1 MVALAGSVAGLGLAA
16 GLTRVLA
23 GMLYGA
29 PPSEMTTLVGVVGAV
44 FAVAS
49 VASLRAARLEF
60 TEILQD
66 G

>member
-1 MVALAGSVAGLGLAA
+1 
-16 GLTRVLA
+16 
-23 GMLYGA
+23 
-29 PPSEMTTLVGVVGAV
+29 VVGAV
-44 FAVAS
+44 FAVAP